1 MSAMNKKIGSKPAFN
16 FDFGGLEEKESE
28 DSTLRR
34 KKGSSKGVSDAN
46 QVEIDLDDDD
56 I

>member
-1 MSAMNKKIGSKPAFN
+1 MSTMNKNTGGKPAFN
-16 FDFGGLEEKESE
+16 FDFAGLEEKESE

-34 KKGSSKGVSDAN
+34 KKQSSNGMSGAN
-46 QVEIDLDDDD
+46 QVDLDDD

>member
-1 MSAMNKKIGSKPAFN
+1 MSTTNKNTSSKPAFN
-16 FDFGGLEEKESE
+16 FNFGGLEEKDSE

-34 KKGSSKGVSDAN
+34 KKSSKGASDLGDL
-46 QVEIDLDDDD
+46 DLDDD